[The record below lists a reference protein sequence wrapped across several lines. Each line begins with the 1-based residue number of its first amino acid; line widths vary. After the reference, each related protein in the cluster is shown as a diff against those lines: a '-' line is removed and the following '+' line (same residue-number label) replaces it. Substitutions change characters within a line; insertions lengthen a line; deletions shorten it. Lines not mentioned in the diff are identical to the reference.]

1 MKARGVL
8 SVVLGLMLGW
18 GIAAGGV
25 PPYHDRASGYH
36 FYPTSSWGFGGM
48 DGQVTGTVA
57 LTDTC
62 WTLTSDDGSDPV
74 FLGLPKGSGTVQL
87 DDGTIAVQTPNGTLL
102 KPGDLID
109 TSGGYGSYN
118 RNEDRVLADL
128 VDACPNVPLAGQ
140 VADKWEVALPS
151 LR

>member
-25 PPYHDRASGYH
+25 PPHHDRASGYH
-36 FYPTSSWGFGGM
+36 FYPTSSWGLGGM
-48 DGQVTGTVA
+48 EAEVRGTVT

-62 WTLTSDDGSDPV
+62 WTLATDSAEDPV
-74 FLGLPKGSGTVQL
+74 FLGLPKGSVTVRL
-87 DDGTIAVQTPNGTLL
+87 DDGVIAVQTPSGAVL
-102 KPGDLID
+102 KPGDVID

-118 RNEDRVLADL
+118 RTTDQELAEL

-140 VADKWEVALPS
+140 VADTWEVALPS
-151 LR
+151 LK